1 MISGNSKK
9 GFKSFAAKGIAT
21 LSMVT
26 LLFTSGCTLGGSN
39 FSAIDKDVNTNYQA
53 KLVPSTDKETIDNG
67 TDSQITFPD
76 GTDNQNLNIDNGT
89 DTTDSGN
96 VIGGGKP
103 IIPGGFL
110 CVDNCGFEVYN
121 SNSFANRAQGV
132 YKIVSDGR
140 VEEYI
145 EFYNVND
152 NLYAF
157 YSGNG
162 YGGMEFFTDDRSGF
176 ASEYANS
183 MRVKILSFSGLTN
196 NGNYISNGKPAEMDM
211 TFTEDGIE
219 FTNYDT
225 SSGDTLFA
233 PSEVKL
239 ERITGEMGYLDGFA
253 YMDDEYSAKLLCED
267 LDIETTDI
275 PEEILGGWILLG
287 DLESGIAFEFTEE
300 GYVQAYLKNYNTEVS
315 FLRGTYA
322 VGKEKVNG
330 GTNIY
335 MNIVYFGMGQ
345 GLPFNLCYE
354 MEDGNLTLVKG
365 NSKYGED
372 VAWEG
377 AMFIPYEMSNIQ
389 RQNFDGVAA
398 ISQGSVYGTYV
409 SDDGQ
414 MLLLTEGDYFYLYKT
429 IDLDVISDFVEG
441 HFESTPGS
449 LELYELDY
457 VDGNDIYYGFIA
469 LMDQDNLSLTIKETG
484 ETIDFTRY

>member
-1 MISGNSKK
+1 MISENSKK
-9 GFKSFAAKGIAT
+9 GFKDFAVITIASLLGIALL
-21 LSMVT
+21 LST
-26 LLFTSGCTLGGSN
+26 GCTFGGSG
-39 FSAIDKDVNTNYQA
+39 FSAVDKDIKTDYQA
-53 KLVPSTDKETIDNG
+53 KLVYTTDKENTNNG
-67 TDSQITFPD
+67 TDTQVTLPDNTDSQT
-76 GTDNQNLNIDNGT
+76 GNTDNGS

-96 VIGGGKP
+96 VIGGKP

-145 EFYNVND
+145 EIYNVND
-152 NLYAF
+152 NLYGF

-162 YGGMEFFTDDRSGF
+162 YGGMEFFTDERSGF

-196 NGNYISNGKPAEMDM
+196 NGYYISNGKPAEMDM
-211 TFTEDGIE
+211 VFTEDGIE

-239 ERITGEMGYLDGFA
+239 ERVKGEMGYLDGFA

-287 DLESGIAFEFTEE
+287 DLESGIAFEFTED
-300 GYVQAYLKNYNTEVS
+300 GYVQAYLKNYNTEVT

-335 MNIVYFGMGQ
+335 MNIVYLGMGQ
-345 GLPFNLCYE
+345 GYPFNLCYK
-354 MEDGNLTLVKG
+354 MEGDNLELVKG
-365 NSKYGED
+365 NSEYGED

-377 AMFIPYEMSNIQ
+377 AMFIPYGFYNIP
-389 RQNFDGVAA
+389 RQNLDGSAV
-398 ISQGSVYGTYV
+398 SQGSVYGTYV

-429 IDLDVISDFVEG
+429 VDLEDISDFVEG
-441 HFESTPGS
+441 HFETTPGS

>member
-9 GFKSFAAKGIAT
+9 GFKDFAVRGISL
-21 LSMVT
+21 LST
-26 LLFTSGCTLGGSN
+26 AALLFSAGCTLGGSN
-39 FSAIDKDVNTNYQA
+39 FSAVDKDIKTDYHALISASGNNGNT
-53 KLVPSTDKETIDNG
+53 DNG
-67 TDSQITFPD
+67 SDNQINTPDNNNGISNPD
-76 GTDNQNLNIDNGT
+76 GTDTNDNGN
-89 DTTDSGN
+89 GN
-96 VIGGGKP
+96 AEDKA

-121 SNSFANRAQGV
+121 SGSFANRAQGI

-162 YGGMEFFTDDRSGF
+162 YGGMEFFTDDYVGF
-176 ASEYANS
+176 SSQTANS
-183 MRVKILSFSGLTN
+183 MRVKILSFSGATN
-196 NGNYISNGKPAEMDM
+196 NGYYISGGKPAEMDM
-211 TFTEDGIE
+211 VFTEDGIE
-219 FTNYDT
+219 FTDYDT

-233 PSEVKL
+233 PAEVKL

-253 YMDDEYSAKLLCED
+253 YMDDEYSAELLCED

-275 PEEILGGWILLG
+275 PDEILGGWILLG
-287 DLESGIAFEFTEE
+287 DLESGIAFEFTED
-300 GYVQAYLKNYNTEVS
+300 GYVQAYLKNYNTEVT
-315 FLRGTYA
+315 FLRGTYT
-322 VGKEKVNG
+322 VGREKVNG

-345 GLPFNLCYE
+345 GYPFNLCYK
-354 MEDGNLTLVKG
+354 MDGDNLELVKG
-365 NSKYGED
+365 NSEYGED

-389 RQNFDGVAA
+389 RQNFDGSAA
-398 ISQGSVYGTYV
+398 ISAGSVYGTYV

-429 IDLDVISDFVEG
+429 VDLEDISDFVEG
-441 HFESTPGS
+441 HFETTPGS

-469 LMDQDNLSLTIKETG
+469 LMEQDKLSLTIKETG

>member
-1 MISGNSKK
+1 MFSRNSKK
-9 GFKSFAAKGIAT
+9 GFRDFAVIAIAT
-21 LSMVT
+21 LLGIG
-26 LLFTSGCTLGGSN
+26 LLLSAGCTFGGSG
-39 FSAIDKDVNTNYQA
+39 FSSVDKDIKTDYHARIVYSDNTNDGSDIQIDIPDNNG
-53 KLVPSTDKETIDNG
+53 LIST
-67 TDSQITFPD
+67 
-76 GTDNQNLNIDNGT
+76 DNGT
-89 DTTDSGN
+89 DTTDSGD
-96 VIGGGKP
+96 VIGGKP

-110 CVDNCGFEVYN
+110 CVDNCGFEVYS

-145 EFYNVND
+145 ELYNVNN
-152 NLYAF
+152 NLYGF

-162 YGGMEFFTDDRSGF
+162 YGAMEFFTDERAGF

-196 NGNYISNGKPAEMDM
+196 NGYYLSGGKPAEMDM

-225 SSGDTLFA
+225 SSGDLLFA
-233 PSEVKL
+233 PAEVKL
-239 ERITGEMGYLDGFA
+239 ERVKGEMGYLDGFA
-253 YMDDEYSAKLLCED
+253 YMDDEYSAELLCED

-275 PEEILGGWILLG
+275 PDEILGGWILLG
-287 DLESGIAFEFTEE
+287 DLESGIAFEFTED
-300 GYVQAYLKNYNTEVS
+300 GYVQAYLKNYNTEVT

-345 GLPFNLCYE
+345 GYPFNLCYK
-354 MEDGNLTLVKG
+354 MEGDNLELVKG

-377 AMFIPYEMSNIQ
+377 AMFIPYGFYNIP
-389 RQNFDGVAA
+389 RQNLDGSAA

-429 IDLDVISDFVEG
+429 IDLEDISDFVEG
-441 HFESTPGS
+441 HFETTQGS

-457 VDGNDIYYGFIA
+457 VDGDDIYFGFIA

>member
-1 MISGNSKK
+1 MFSVNSKK
-9 GFKSFAAKGIAT
+9 GFKSFAVKGIAS
-21 LSMVT
+21 LSTIALM
-26 LLFTSGCTLGGSN
+26 FTAGCTFGGSN
-39 FSAIDKDVNTNYQA
+39 FSAVDKDIKTDYQA
-53 KLVPSTDKETIDNG
+53 KLVYTTDKENTN
-67 TDSQITFPD
+67 
-76 GTDNQNLNIDNGT
+76 NGT
-89 DTTDSGN
+89 DTQVTLPDNTDSQTGNTDNGENTTDTGN
-96 VIGGGKP
+96 VIGGKP

-162 YGGMEFFTDDRSGF
+162 YGGMEFFTDERSGF

-211 TFTEDGIE
+211 TFTEEGIE

-239 ERITGEMGYLDGFA
+239 ERVKGEMGYLDGFA

-275 PEEILGGWILLG
+275 PKKILGGWILLG
-287 DLESGIAFEFTEE
+287 DLESGIAFEFTED
-300 GYVQAYLKNYNTEVS
+300 GYVQAYLKNHNTEVT

-335 MNIVYFGMGQ
+335 MNIVYLGMGQ
-345 GLPFNLCYE
+345 GYPFNLCYK

-377 AMFIPYEMSNIQ
+377 AMFIPYGFYNIP
-389 RQNFDGVAA
+389 RQNFDGSAA
-398 ISQGSVYGTYV
+398 VSEGSVYGTYI
-409 SDDGQ
+409 SEDNR
-414 MLLLTEGDYFYLYKT
+414 MLILEEGDYFILYKT
-429 IDLDVISDFVEG
+429 I
-441 HFESTPGS
+441 
-449 LELYELDY
+449 
-457 VDGNDIYYGFIA
+457 
-469 LMDQDNLSLTIKETG
+469 
-484 ETIDFTRY
+484 